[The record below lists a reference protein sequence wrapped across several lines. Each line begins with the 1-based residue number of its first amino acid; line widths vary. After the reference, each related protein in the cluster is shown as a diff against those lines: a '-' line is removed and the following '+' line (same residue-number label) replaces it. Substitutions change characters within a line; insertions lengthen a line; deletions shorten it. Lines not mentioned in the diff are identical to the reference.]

1 MTGAGSNQK
10 RDPEGCSLRGHH
22 WPERWVTDRAGQ
34 RRMPELFVVGE
45 PLAAGGRAVLEVT
58 LYEGTH
64 ALAVVRGIRD
74 TRTWVLD
81 GDAWGSMVRNPHDP
95 MAWPTPVG
103 GSCSRSSP
111 PRTRAYGLGCLCAA
125 LAGGA
130 PGRHQGVQ
138 GLVQGAGRR

>member
-1 MTGAGSNQK
+1 
-10 RDPEGCSLRGHH
+10 
-22 WPERWVTDRAGQ
+22 
-34 RRMPELFVVGE
+34 MPELFVAGE
-45 PLAAGGRAVLEVT
+45 LLAVGGRAVLEVT

-64 ALAVVRGIRD
+64 ALAIVRGIRV

-81 GDAWGSMVRNPHDP
+81 TAVHGGSMVRNPHGP

-111 PRTRAYGLGCLCAA
+111 PRTRAYGAGCLRAA
-125 LAGGA
+125 LAGRA